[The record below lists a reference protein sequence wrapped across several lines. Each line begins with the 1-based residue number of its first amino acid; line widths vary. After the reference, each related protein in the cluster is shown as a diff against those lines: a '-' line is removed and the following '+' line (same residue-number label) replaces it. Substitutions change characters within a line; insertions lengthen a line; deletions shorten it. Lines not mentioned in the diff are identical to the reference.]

1 MPSSSLLAAWRFCHL
16 PTALIF
22 LDLALGRGKRK
33 LAEGGLQSL
42 PSALGRSTRLN
53 LAKAHKKYIDYCTV
67 DRQLAQ
73 NTLLAYS
80 SDLRDFRRWLSA
92 RKAVKAV
99 TTETMRAY
107 LDSLVRQRKLAA
119 STVRRR
125 LLNLRIFFRYLN
137 DNGDAAD
144 PFIGWRLRLPRPLRL
159 PRSLAR
165 NEAASLLR
173 AARRCMA
180 RSSLPE
186 LARRTEMCLM
196 VATGIRVSELCNI
209 QVGDISRD
217 ASRLQVHGKGMR
229 ERVVYVADR
238 SLRAELRKLASVR
251 KKESGSSG
259 PLFVNRHRRR
269 LRPDSVRVPLSRF
282 AEIAGLRCRVTP
294 HMLRHTAA
302 TLLLER
308 GADIRI
314 VQRLLGHSVVA
325 TTEIYTYV
333 SDVTLRSTLKR
344 ANVLGALA
352 R

>member
-1 MPSSSLLAAWRFCHL
+1 M
-16 PTALIF
+16 
-22 LDLALGRGKRK
+22 
-33 LAEGGLQSL
+33 
-42 PSALGRSTRLN
+42 N
-53 LAKAHKKYIDYCTV
+53 LAKACKKFIDHCTV
-67 DRQLAQ
+67 DRQLSQ
-73 NTLLAYS
+73 NTLLGYS
-80 SDLRDFRRWLSA
+80 SDLRDFCRWLPAS
-92 RKAVKAV
+92 KSVKTV
-99 TTETMRAY
+99 TTETIRGY

-125 LLNLRIFFRYLN
+125 LFSLHTFFRYLN

-144 PFIGWRLRLPRPLRL
+144 PFIGWRVRLPRPIHL
-159 PRSLAR
+159 PRSLSR
-165 NEAASLLR
+165 NEATSLLR
-173 AARRCMA
+173 AARRVMA

-186 LARRTEMCLM
+186 LARRTEMRLM
-196 VATGIRVSELCNI
+196 IATGIRISELCNI
-209 QVGDISRD
+209 QVEDISRD
-217 ASRLQVHGKGMR
+217 ASRLQIHGKGTR
-229 ERVVYVADR
+229 ERIVYVTDR

-251 KKESGSSG
+251 SKEAGSAG
-259 PLFVNRHRRR
+259 PLFVNQHGRR

-282 AEIAGLRCRVTP
+282 ARIAGLRCRVTP

-314 VQRLLGHSVVA
+314 VQRLLGHSAVA

-352 R
+352 S